1 MAARAGFS
9 GYDKKSTSNDLGNK
23 SNEVSAE
30 STPTAPLSF
39 GKWAD
44 NDIGKRQNMHRRFL
58 ATGGMKG
65 ISLSVVACWML
76 D

>member
-30 STPTAPLSF
+30 SGSNGA
-39 GKWAD
+39 
-44 NDIGKRQNMHRRFL
+44 
-58 ATGGMKG
+58 
-65 ISLSVVACWML
+65 VVVWEMGR
-76 D
+76 